1 MFLSWLFA
9 IFFYWTEYF
18 YIGFLIC
25 ILSAIWEIWRS
36 KKKTVEFRF
45 FLLGLLFF
53 SSYLYGHF
61 VYQQVNVTGPAISTI
76 HMLLV
81 TLSCAITR
89 PKYSNDQ
96 FKIFVFPFVVSATF
110 LSIIGRFVWSDSL
123 YFVNVYNVWRYEFF
137 FSEPSYFAIFSCFI
151 LYFVLFKLNV
161 ADKSKKILIFLSI
174 VNIVLTTSGSGL
186 LLLLFLMVL
195 KVLKSPIVTK
205 LKIILLI
212 ALVTPISYPLFNDT
226 IAWQFISERATKN
239 LSGNIDRS
247 AQLRFLAPK
256 YLSEYT
262 VKNYPIF
269 GVGYGHTKTHIQNN
283 YSEFEYMVKI
293 NSDGDF
299 YNNSNIDN
307 SWVAL
312 FFSTGILGVLV
323 FSCCFYYSRL
333 QKKITHSFLVFV
345 MVVMF
350 FSGSIA
356 QPLIIGSLFYR
367 ES

>member
-45 FLLGLLFF
+45 FLLGLFFF

-137 FSEPSYFAIFSCFI
+137 FQR
-151 LYFVLFKLNV
+151 
-161 ADKSKKILIFLSI
+161 
-174 VNIVLTTSGSGL
+174 
-186 LLLLFLMVL
+186 
-195 KVLKSPIVTK
+195 TK
-205 LKIILLI
+205 L
-212 ALVTPISYPLFNDT
+212 FCN
-226 IAWQFISERATKN
+226 
-239 LSGNIDRS
+239 
-247 AQLRFLAPK
+247 
-256 YLSEYT
+256 
-262 VKNYPIF
+262 
-269 GVGYGHTKTHIQNN
+269 
-283 YSEFEYMVKI
+283 
-293 NSDGDF
+293 F
-299 YNNSNIDN
+299 YH
-307 SWVAL
+307 AL
-312 FFSTGILGVLV
+312 FYI
-323 FSCCFYYSRL
+323 
-333 QKKITHSFLVFV
+333 
-345 MVVMF
+345 
-350 FSGSIA
+350 
-356 QPLIIGSLFYR
+356 LFY
-367 ES
+367 SS